1 MQTDKIQSDRQKTN
15 NRQADRKFGAMK
27 VVVFHIQ
34 SNLTF
39 SFFKK
44 FNIRNNQHSLIRKGL
59 QKKGVEGKE
68 PEIMTDKK

>member
-1 MQTDKIQSDRQKTN
+1 
-15 NRQADRKFGAMK
+15 MK

-34 SNLTF
+34 SNRIF

-59 QKKGVEGKE
+59 QKKGEEGKE